1 MLSSSV
7 VSTEPTTGRERV
19 VIRSENRIQ
28 FLGRVNTRAHRE
40 FLYCLSDGIER
51 GYEGFVLD
59 FAACERAYLWG
70 MLPLLADIERLRREQ
85 VSVEVALPNEENRR
99 RLFLKTNW
107 AHYLDPARHEKVH
120 PDLVYTGYG
129 RHVPA
134 HRFTDGTTQKALVD
148 ASLDVLIKN
157 LRLDRPSLHALE
169 WSLNEITDNVLN
181 HAESRDGGIVQVNTF
196 SEEGLRV
203 VIGVADSGQGVL
215 ESLRQGH
222 SHLSTDEDAL
232 HEAMKPGTTRDPRV
246 GQGNGVWGTMSIAKA
261 SGGSFEIIS
270 GSAELKVSQDDVRPY
285 RRSPRLRFHGTFVR
299 ADFRLDSGAT
309 FEDVLGVPGSRPD
322 LIEMAYETDD
332 GDALVLRLGR
342 ESSGFGTRWAGREL
356 RTKCRNLLDAA
367 PEKPL
372 LLDWEG
378 IALVSSSFADEL
390 MGKLFV
396 ELTPLGFA
404 ARVRSKGMEPL
415 VRGLVDKAILQRVAQ
430 AAAENDAASGGTEP
444 AAG

>member
-1 MLSSSV
+1 MN
-7 VSTEPTTGRERV
+7 TQPTVRKERI
-19 VIRSENRIQ
+19 VIRSDNRIQ
-28 FLGRVNTRAHRE
+28 FLGRVNTPAHRE

-51 GYEGFVLD
+51 GYEDFVLD

-70 MLPLLADIERLRREQ
+70 MLPVLADVDRLRREHA
-85 VSVEVALPNEENRR
+85 SFEVVLPKDESCR
-99 RLFLKTNW
+99 RLFQNTNW
-107 AHYLDPARHEKVH
+107 AHYLDPARHQKVH
-120 PDLVYTGYG
+120 SDLVYTGHG

-157 LRLDRPSLHALE
+157 LRLDRISFRALE

-181 HAESRDGGIVQVNTF
+181 HAESRDGGLVQVNTF
-196 SEEGLRV
+196 SQEGLRV
-203 VIGVADSGQGVL
+203 EIGVADSGQGVL
-215 ESLRQGH
+215 KSLQQGH
-222 SHLSTDEDAL
+222 SHLRTDEDAL
-232 HEAMKPGTTRDPRV
+232 HEAMKPGTTRDPQV

-322 LIEMAYETDD
+322 LIEIAYETDD
-332 GDALVLRLGR
+332 GDALLLRLDR

-367 PEKPL
+367 PGKPL

-396 ELTPLGFA
+396 ELTPLVFA

-415 VRGLVDKAILQRVAQ
+415 VRGLVDKAILQRAAQ
-430 AAAENDAASGGTEP
+430 AAADNEAASGGTDS
-444 AAG
+444 AAP

>member
-1 MLSSSV
+1 M
-7 VSTEPTTGRERV
+7 STEPTARKERV

-40 FLYCLSDGIER
+40 FLYCLSDGVER
-51 GYEGFVLD
+51 GYKDFVLD

-70 MLPLLADIERLRREQ
+70 MLPLLADVERLRREHA
-85 VSVEVALPNEENRR
+85 SVEVVLPKEANCR

-107 AHYLDPARHEKVH
+107 AHYLDPDHHEKVH
-120 PDLVYTGYG
+120 ADLVYTGYG

-134 HRFTDGTTQKALVD
+134 HRFTDGTTQRALVD

-157 LRLDRPSLHALE
+157 LRLDRRSLHALW

-181 HAESRDGGIVQVNTF
+181 HAESLDGGLVQVNTF
-196 SEEGLRV
+196 AEEGPRV

-215 ESLRQGH
+215 ASLRQGH
-222 SHLSTDEDAL
+222 SHLRTDEEAL
-232 HEAMKPGTTRDPRV
+232 REAMKPGTTRDSQV

-261 SGGSFEIIS
+261 SGGSLEITS
-270 GSAELKVSQDDVRPY
+270 GSAELKVSQDDVRLHERF
-285 RRSPRLRFHGTFVR
+285 RRQRFHGTFVR
-299 ADFRLDSGAT
+299 ADFRPDSGAT
-309 FEDVLGVPGSRPD
+309 FEDVLGVPGSRVD
-322 LIEMAYETDD
+322 LIEIAYETDD
-332 GDALVLRLGR
+332 GDALVLRLNR

-367 PEKPL
+367 PGKPL

-396 ELTPLGFA
+396 ELTPLEFA

-415 VRGLVDKAILQRVAQ
+415 VRGLVDKAILQRAAQ
-430 AAAENDAASGGTEP
+430 AAAENDAASSGTKSGAP
-444 AAG
+444 